1 MYDVP
6 YAVKKALRKGFKRK
20 EYKILVLN
28 DDGTTDFIIDN
39 DTLVS
44 ESVNIDERM
53 CSGDRLKFGL
63 CEGSTIEFQYFNHGN
78 IHGRRLQI
86 SLRVKYATNT
96 WYSIP
101 MGFFEVD
108 ACSLQ
113 MSTGIYKATAYNKLQ
128 SKYLDAE
135 AKNEVKTLVEAGA
148 FGQTGSITM
157 YMLLERMLNGYHVT
171 PDPVQKIEQTFTLTP
186 VDYTLEEIS
195 LFAPTYPYPMVTQKM
210 YWFNLNLSYTF
221 QLNTIDDYYR
231 VTLNLWDMATRTRYS
246 VDTISSLTQ
255 YWFMFP
261 GMGVPMKLNE
271 AIELMDEVA
280 LDRSYGD
287 FFYGTV
293 KITRA
298 DDHTKTLF
306 YNRLQTFTEPGF
318 PEDIVE
324 PNNEDYANCYQIV
337 YSVPVYVVVDTTPP
351 TVTMQQLTNNYNNK
365 YGSVNLGKIYN
376 IILSDA
382 DMYTITSSDVE
393 NIDNVTLRDLQSA
406 VFEMQCQYGQ
416 LNRKTDLFRGV
427 ELNQGGLLPRDNL
440 YPANDLYPSGQ
451 SHIFPSTYSKLWTD
465 TGGEQSFRYLIIT
478 YKTTEI
484 VDGQEQEVE
493 KTLQRTVNA
502 NGTTNYNMSDNWLF
516 RNLIWDAEDVGAY
529 ADAMVLKMKDIT
541 WFPFEMWCA
550 GLPYLETGDALEI
563 VDREGNTHISYILN
577 RQLKGIHNLQ
587 DTFINGELDVF

>member
-6 YAVKKALRKGFKRK
+6 YAVKRALRKGFKRK

-86 SLRVKYATNT
+86 SLRVEYATNT

-113 MSTGIYKATAYNKLQ
+113 MNTGIYKATAYNKLQ

-135 AKNEVKTLVEAGA
+135 AKNEVKALVEAGE
-148 FGQTGSITM
+148 FGHPGSITM
-157 YMLLERMLNGYHVT
+157 YMLLEEMLKGYRVT
-171 PDPVQKIEQTFTLTP
+171 PDPVEKIAQTLTFDFSDP
-186 VDYTLEEIS
+186 VGRAYRMYDRNHHALDGYFEYYTLTAAFS
-195 LFAPTYPYPMVTQKM
+195 
-210 YWFNLNLSYTF
+210 F
-221 QLNTIDDYYR
+221 QLNTLDDYYR
-231 VTLNLWDMATRTRYS
+231 LDLYIDGFDMLTRAFRHLD
-246 VDTISSLTQ
+246 VLIKPDEN
-255 YWFMFP
+255 
-261 GMGVPMKLNE
+261 VEPMPIDA
-271 AIELMDEVA
+271 AIAYNDE
-280 LDRSYGD
+280 YGD
-287 FFYGTV
+287 GSLGDALHGTV
-293 KITRA
+293 KLFKAEDHSATYFAKRCGEPA
-298 DDHTKTLF
+298 DDSG
-306 YNRLQTFTEPGF
+306 PGMATN
-318 PEDIVE
+318 DIMA
-324 PNNEDYANCYQIV
+324 DYAGCYKLV
-337 YSVPVYVVVDTTPP
+337 FTLPVWALQNVVNPFSRTLEECILDFHRTYDSYPFG
-351 TVTMQQLTNNYNNK
+351 Y
-365 YGSVNLGKIYN
+365 IYR
-376 IILSDA
+376 IILSDV
-382 DMYTITSSDVE
+382 DSFRLTPSDIENVE
-393 NIDNVTLRDLQSA
+393 NVTLRDLQSA
-406 VFEMQCQYGQ
+406 IFEMQCQYGQ
-416 LNRKTDLFRGV
+416 LDRDTDLFKGV

-440 YPANDLYPSGQ
+440 YPANNLYPSGQ

-484 VDGQEQEVE
+484 VDGQDQEVE